1 MKKTWFSWVI
11 IGLIA
16 CLIPLVGVQAAEM
29 KVPTLK
35 DILDLKTPNSL
46 QISPDGTRV
55 LYVVRETDWE
65 ENAYGAQIWLADIKT
80 GDIRQLTF
88 TKERS
93 FEPAWS
99 PDGRWISFLSARKE
113 STQIYLMSTLGGEAR
128 CLTKAENGISSY
140 RWSPDGKSIAFTAA
154 DKISEEQEAVE
165 KEFGKFE
172 IVDTEFNIRHLWIIN
187 IDEGDAKKLVAR
199 PDLHIG
205 SLNWSPDTAYIAFSA
220 TPDSRIESGY
230 ESDIYT
236 VSLQDGSLRHL
247 VDLKGSDGSPCWSPE
262 GDRIAFSSKRGAR
275 ESFANT
281 EICIIPAEGGKITS
295 ITQKFDENA
304 SPLVWTHKGIYF
316 NASQGMSAHL
326 LRADPPGKSVIRI
339 TKGDGFMRGFS
350 LSKDGTKMVFTSLD
364 GAHFVEIYAS
374 AVDVYAP
381 RKVTDFSSQVADWK
395 LGRKESIRWKSQDG
409 AEITGVLM
417 KPHDFDPNK
426 KYPLLVVIHGG
437 PTGISYPQWVDGR
450 NSTYPLEQWL
460 AKGAVILQPNYRGS
474 AGFGA
479 DFRRLNFRNL
489 GVGDYWDVIS
499 GVDHL
504 IAQGFVDE
512 SRLGAMGWSQGGYIS
527 AYITTFSDR
536 FKAVSVGAG
545 ISDWVTYYVNTDIHP
560 FTRIYLG
567 ATPWD
572 DADVYR
578 KTSPMTHILNA
589 KTPTLIQ
596 HGEFDR
602 RVPIPNAFKL
612 YQGLRDM
619 GVPVKFIIYKGFGH
633 GITKPKEKL
642 AVLTHNWEWFNQ
654 YLWEETN
661 KDSH

>member
-1 MKKTWFSWVI
+1 MKKLRFWTRL
-11 IGLIA
+11 GLLA
-16 CLIPLVGVQAAEM
+16 WMSFMTGLHAQEM
-29 KVPTLK
+29 KTPALK
-35 DILDLKTPNSL
+35 DILDLKTPGSL

-55 LYVVRETDWE
+55 LYTVREADWE
-65 ENAYGAQIWLADIKT
+65 ENTYGSQIWSADIKT
-80 GDIRQLTF
+80 REIRQLTF
-88 TKERS
+88 MKERS
-93 FEPAWS
+93 FGPAWS
-99 PDGRWISFLSARKE
+99 PDGRWISFLSAREEK
-113 STQIYLMSTLGGEAR
+113 TQIHLMSTSGGEAR
-128 CLTKAENGISSY
+128 CLTKAENGVSSY
-140 RWSPDGKSIAFTAA
+140 RWAPDGASIAFTAA
-154 DKISEEQEAVE
+154 DKKSKEQEAVE

-172 IVDTEFNIRHLWIIN
+172 IVDAEFSIRHLWIIG
-187 IDEGDAKKLVAR
+187 IDGGDAKKLVDR
-199 PDLHIG
+199 SDLHVG
-205 SLNWSPDTAYIAFSA
+205 SMDWSPDTAHIAFSA

-230 ESDIYT
+230 ESDIYI
-236 VSLQDGSLRHL
+236 VSLENGTIRLL
-247 VDLKGSDGSPCWSPE
+247 VDLKGADGSPCWSPK
-262 GDRIAFSSKRGAR
+262 GDLIAFSSKQGASQ
-275 ESFANT
+275 SFANT
-281 EICIIPAEGGKITS
+281 EICIVPSEGGKIDS
-295 ITQKFDENA
+295 ITPSFDENA
-304 SPLVWTHKGIYF
+304 SPLIWNRDGIYF
-316 NASQGMSAHL
+316 NAYQGMSSHL
-326 LRADPPGKSVIRI
+326 FRAEPLGKSVSRI
-339 TKGDGFMRGFS
+339 TEGDGFLRNFS
-350 LSKDGTKMVFTSLD
+350 LSKDGTRMVFTAVD
-364 GAHFVEIYAS
+364 GDHFIEIFTS
-374 AVDVYAP
+374 AVDTYNP
-381 RKVTDFSSQVADWK
+381 RRITNFSAQISDWK
-395 LGRKESIRWKSQDG
+395 LGSKESIRWKSQDG

-426 KYPLLVVIHGG
+426 KYPLLLVIHGG
-437 PTGISYPQWVDGR
+437 PTGISYPQLIDGR
-450 NSTYPLEQWL
+450 SSTYPLEQWL

-504 IAQGFVDE
+504 IAQGFIDE
-512 SRLGAMGWSQGGYIS
+512 NRLGAMGWSQGGYIS
-527 AYITTFSDR
+527 AFITTFSDR

-572 DADVYR
+572 DEEVYR

-612 YQGLRDM
+612 YQGLKDM

-654 YLWEETN
+654 YLWEEP
-661 KDSH
+661 KKFPR